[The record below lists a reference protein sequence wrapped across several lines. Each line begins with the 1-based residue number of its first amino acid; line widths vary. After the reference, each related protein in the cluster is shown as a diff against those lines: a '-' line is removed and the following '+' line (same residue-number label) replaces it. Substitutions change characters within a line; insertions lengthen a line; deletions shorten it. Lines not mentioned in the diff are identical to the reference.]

1 MSEKLPYT
9 LREDS
14 IVVFYDGKPHSVR
27 KGNANFALLKQ
38 ALFEGR
44 YEDVPQYLDIV
55 KAVENFVEGDV
66 EVKDE
71 VVYYNGHRLHGVVV
85 DKLLEMLRGG
95 LKDSSPLTNYISR
108 LMENPSSNS
117 VEQLYTFLGY
127 RSLPITPDGKVLGYK
142 GVQDDFWSN
151 TGNADTIVVQGET
164 NERHQI
170 LNEVGATIEVKRRCV
185 DDNKDNHCSYGLHIG
200 SYDYANSWASSSG
213 RLLLVEFDPQD
224 AVSVPDD
231 CSYQKLRVSKY
242 KVVADITDSRVE
254 LDKAVYE
261 ANKPIYGS
269 DNDCCDDESCDY
281 DCDDYADDEDEGRD
295 HLNDDD
301 SLDDDSNDVV
311 DEDLNITDLAIRNY
325 VENKHY
331 DGVNPTIKNIAD
343 TKVCRDEGIRC
354 KDVVCI
360 VTDLGFRVE
369 RDSEKVLSD
378 LVVFS
383 EEYSSHAKSL
393 HVGGVNEEGEIINQ
407 D

>member
-9 LREDS
+9 LSEDA

-27 KGNANFALLKQ
+27 KDNVNFALLKK

-127 RSLPITPDGKVLGYK
+127 KSLPITPNGKVLGYK
-142 GVQDDFWSN
+142 GVQEDYWSN

-213 RLLLVEFDPQD
+213 KLLLVEFDPQD

-231 CSYQKLRVSKY
+231 CSFQKLRVSKY
-242 KVVADITDSRVE
+242 KVVADISDSRIE
-254 LDKAVYE
+254 LNKAVYE

-269 DNDCCDDESCDY
+269 DDDCCDDESCDY
-281 DCDDYADDEDEGRD
+281 DCDDYSDDEDEGRD
-295 HLNDDD
+295 YLNDDD
-301 SLDDDSNDVV
+301 GMDDEDVV
-311 DEDLNITDLAIRNY
+311 DEDLSMTDLAIRNY
-325 VENKHY
+325 IENKHY

-343 TKVCRDEGIRC
+343 IKVCRDEGIRC

-378 LVVFS
+378 LVVFA

-393 HVGGVNEEGEIINQ
+393 HVGGVNEEGEIV
-407 D
+407 